1 MLVRVILLTQFK
13 IRLSGEL
20 EGIMENKQMKKNKI
34 YCYSTLNITL
44 LVEQLKMSLL
54 CYDLQRKR
62 QTSQKQQ
69 IRGQHAILY

>member
-20 EGIMENKQMKKNKI
+20 EGIMEDKQMKKNKI

-54 CYDLQRKR
+54 CYHLQSNR

>member
-20 EGIMENKQMKKNKI
+20 EGIMEDKQMKKNKI

-54 CYDLQRKR
+54 CYHLQRNG